1 MLTTNSLEDLREYL
15 STRDFIA
22 YSGRV
27 ETFLFDPAKKT
38 LPVSCRVEKYQN
50 RLGRTLVA
58 LSRALRW
65 GAGVNVILDDFRA
78 PTPVRGV
85 GGAKLAVYLDPA
97 HPDFEAFRNT
107 VALNSDVLTL
117 LSPERYHNKSIIFP
131 ALEVLDSMEPEPSP
145 ATTYENTSPITPPPI
160 PLYSPSYSIE
170 QSWEAMITYL
180 ELGESPIISLT
191 RLRPSGT
198 QNQNGLLASGPASF
212 LFIYAQIFRYLTT
225 GTLSNLMRAFSSLC
239 EVLRRGGTYKNGI
252 ITYSLD
258 YASPYIHE
266 YLDLELA
273 TLPGGSK
280 QGVRLDKG
288 VLEDRDLCA
297 KIVHCMNTKS
307 LFTEKKSSDPTLYS
321 QVCREILMKNQ
332 GSCLIVNT
340 NAGRLRSIADIVQAL
355 SDTTEFACRLHY
367 AWRDYVPVHQ
377 RRLYL
382 PVDEDRQVGVGW
394 IGWANFLAA
403 QEMTYQDHVLGLEGD
418 PSASAKS
425 LELAAALREA
435 YRAAAEVAASYS
447 LDRAFTMAPTQRLWT
462 DERNKDLAGHYAC
475 RSIDPPFGVRERRR
489 SETQSSGD
497 KIFYHGTVQ
506 TMSDVGHDWHQRHW
520 EAWMRMMTSTGMAH
534 TMSFD
539 LWREVDM
546 DWFVDYMTRSPL
558 QTTYYVFRQ
567 AAAQNQPSQHFV
579 NKGVVRVA
587 QDLAPNPEVC
597 ELGTDDCAACGN

>member
-1 MLTTNSLEDLREYL
+1 MVITNSLDELREYL
-15 STRDFIA
+15 SDRDFIA
-22 YSGRV
+22 YSGRI

-50 RLGRTLVA
+50 RLGETMVA

-65 GAGVNVILDDFRA
+65 GAGVNVILDDFRSPA
-78 PTPVRGV
+78 PLRGAS
-85 GGAKLAVYLDPA
+85 GMKLAVYLDPT
-97 HPDFEAFRNT
+97 HPDFAAFRNT
-107 VALNSDVLTL
+107 VTLNSDVLTL
-117 LSPERYHNKSIIFP
+117 LSLEEYRYKKTIFSS
-131 ALEVLDSMEPEPSP
+131 LEVLDSMEADPSD
-145 ATTYENTSPITPPPI
+145 
-160 PLYSPSYSIE
+160 SYDSSFCSIE
-170 QSWEAMITYL
+170 QSWETLITYI
-180 ELGESPIISLT
+180 ELGETPIVNLT
-191 RLRPSGT
+191 RLRAAGT
-198 QNQNGLLASGPASF
+198 QNRNGLLASGPASF
-212 LFIYAQIFRYLTT
+212 LLIYAQLVRYLAT
-225 GTLSNLMRAFSSLC
+225 GTISNLMRAFSYLC

-266 YLDLELA
+266 YLDFDLT

-297 KIVHCMNTKS
+297 KIVDCMNTKS

-340 NAGRLRSIADIVQAL
+340 NAGRLRSISDIVQAL

-425 LELAAALREA
+425 LELAAALRDA
-435 YRAAAEVAASYS
+435 YHAAAEVAASYS
-447 LDRAFTMAPTQRLWT
+447 LDRAFTVAPTQRLWT

-497 KIFYHGTVQ
+497 KIFYHGRVQ

-520 EAWMRMMTSTGMAH
+520 EAWMRIMTSTGMAH

-539 LWREVDM
+539 LWREADM

-567 AAAQNQPSQHFV
+567 AAAQNQPSQQFA

-587 QDLAPNPEVC
+587 QSTAPHSQVC
-597 ELGTDDCAACGN
+597 ELSADDCAACGN